1 MKRLHEL
8 SVEERIRRSDEYK
21 VLEGILGLEEE
32 GRGEKRVRIPIITA
46 MDLDKVSKPWM
57 GWAWPKRR

>member
-1 MKRLHEL
+1 MKRFHEL